1 MIPKIIQ
8 NSMRHFTATAAV
20 ILSLAC
26 MFSCKKEKGGGDT
39 LEKIYFVDPASASMV
54 LTQGQTGYI
63 MYATV
68 PESAAAT
75 AVMEWSSS
83 DTNIA
88 EVFNGQVTAIA
99 PGNTVITVKCGNV
112 SATLDVQVVPI
123 PVTSFNVPKSM
134 NAYMDMPT
142 PIKLTVEPAEANAA
156 SLEWK
161 SDNPEIAEVV
171 IESGKAFVNA
181 KKEGGCKI
189 TVTPYN
195 NSEASQ
201 QIAVTVYPA
210 IFKLMRRSIS
220 GESGYVEIL
229 NDDSFDITDIGMPT
243 YEGMRY
249 IEMIRLDGGELLD
262 SSVEVN
268 NENSGIVSITKHK
281 RSESKIILNAEEKS
295 EVGATK
301 ISVSLKDDDNVYTKT
316 FTITRQKHDFTSDT
330 KICRIYTETPVND
343 VEEMAREAILAVQM
357 FPAVNAVWTSSN
369 ESVAKVAPLTVDG
382 TGFSPMAEIRT
393 FGEYGSAEI
402 TATDESGEHTRKFT
416 VRVSKAS
423 FPAGTKIC
431 IRVDGHIEPVGES
444 TTIRASYDGRNDE
457 AFGLMDASGNYLS
470 TFTNFKWTIE
480 SPSCECS
487 LTPVGASGVVI
498 APISTT
504 TFSGSK
510 TATLVCT
517 DDAGNRL
524 THKIFIDSP
533 NAFRGVENL
542 RVTVDGKS
550 YTGNA
555 KVDIGKTA
563 TIDIA
568 KLTYGSS
575 YDGLKW
581 ENVGVLGSVYGRT
594 KLNNN
599 SSGSLMSIE
608 FTPNRKME
616 AMPISVEDEI
626 GQVRKIY
633 ISSAKFHFP
642 DGAKLYYSYTAVNP
656 TNSGWK
662 EATSGVLLRPN
673 ISTNIKIATSETG
686 APVVDKAYY
695 YQVWASAI
703 EKSKKNQYVNEFSPL
718 YNEDYNVFS
727 VFVNGY
733 PPRDDAPE
741 PYGITVKDDYG
752 TSLYNQFYIHEL
764 VKFDSS
770 TEFFVWASLGGAGR
784 GYSVKYDKGKDKRL
798 YVDVDPPS
806 SGKIPE
812 VRITWTLS
820 YNAGYYI
827 FPEARITNSVGEQSE
842 YSMYHV
848 RQVKFNPVSSTASS
862 PTKVVLFDD
871 YGNTKTIYISYNI
884 KN

>member
-8 NSMRHFTATAAV
+8 NPMRRFTAAV
-20 ILSLAC
+20 AVLLSLAC
-26 MFSCKKEKGGGDT
+26 AFSCKKEKGGGDT

-54 LTQGQTGYI
+54 LSQGQTGYI

-123 PVTSFNVPKSM
+123 PVTSFSVPKSM

-142 PIKLTVEPAEANAA
+142 PIKLTVQPAEANAA

-201 QIAVTVYPA
+201 QISVTVYPA
-210 IFKLMRRSIS
+210 IFKLMRQSIS

-268 NENSGIVSITKHK
+268 NENSGIVSITKSK
-281 RSESKIILNAEEKS
+281 RSESKILLNAEEKS

-301 ISVSLKDDDNVYTKT
+301 VSVSLKEDDNVYTKT

-369 ESVAKVAPLTVDG
+369 ESVAKVAPLTSDG

-416 VRVSKAS
+416 VKVSKAS

-431 IRVDGHIEPVGES
+431 IRVNGKLEPVGES
-444 TTIRASYDGRNDE
+444 TTIRASYDGRND
-457 AFGLMDASGNYLS
+457 AGFGLMDASGNYLS

-487 LTPVGASGVVI
+487 LSPVGASGGVVV

-517 DDAGNRL
+517 DDAGNQL
-524 THKIFIDSP
+524 KHKIIIYSP
-533 NAFRGVENL
+533 IAFGRNALGAKVNSEMFYE
-542 RVTVDGKS
+542 D
-550 YTGNA
+550 A
-555 KVDIGKTA
+555 KVDIGNKAVVALYGNKKVPVTLA
-563 TIDIA
+563 GVKWSGLE
-568 KLTYGSS
+568 KLNSYGSVNISTNSTNTIS
-575 YDGLKW
+575 YF
-581 ENVGVLGSVYGRT
+581 
-594 KLNNN
+594 
-599 SSGSLMSIE
+599 E
-608 FTPNRKME
+608 FTPNQKME
-616 AMPISVEDEI
+616 SVTITVEDEI
-626 GQVRKIY
+626 GQEQTLRIQ
-633 ISSAKFHFP
+633 SAAFHFP
-642 DGAKLYYSYTAVNP
+642 KGAKLYYSYGNVDP
-656 TNSGWK
+656 TGGYWA
-662 EATSGVLLRPN
+662 EVLDGMPLKN
-673 ISTNIKIATSETG
+673 DQGTYLKIATSAAG
-686 APVVDKAYY
+686 KPIVDKAYWD
-695 YQVWASAI
+695 QIWASAI
-703 EKSKKNQYVNEFSPL
+703 EKSKNHSYIGEF
-718 YNEDYNVFS
+718 DDIRINVLRPWNIFG
-727 VFVNGY
+727 VFTKTY
-733 PPRDDAPE
+733 PPKYQAHV
-741 PYGITVKDDYG
+741 PYSIEVKDDYG
-752 TSLYNQFYIHEL
+752 MALSARFYIREW
-764 VKFDSS
+764 VKFDSD
-770 TEFFVWASLGGAGR
+770 TRFEIGKNKGNLFVDYNNGSSESIKIPKSELFSDGSIFVRVKFYNVEYRFPRIIVTNSAKPDNPYEYYLYHEKFIREYPTSSSLGT
-784 GYSVKYDKGKDKRL
+784 RL
-798 YVDVDPPS
+798 
-806 SGKIPE
+806 
-812 VRITWTLS
+812 
-820 YNAGYYI
+820 I
-827 FPEARITNSVGEQSE
+827 FS
-842 YSMYHV
+842 
-848 RQVKFNPVSSTASS
+848 
-862 PTKVVLFDD
+862 DD
-871 YGNTKTIYISYNI
+871 FGNMKTITFTTY
-884 KN
+884 

>member
-8 NSMRHFTATAAV
+8 NPMRYFTSAV
-20 ILSLAC
+20 AVLLSLAC
-26 MFSCKKEKGGGDT
+26 AFSCKKEKGGGDA

-54 LTQGQTGYI
+54 LSQGQTGYI

-123 PVTSFNVPKSM
+123 PVTSFSVPKTKS
-134 NAYMDMPT
+134 AYMDMPT
-142 PIKLTVEPAEANAA
+142 PIKLTVEPAKANAA

-195 NSEASQ
+195 NSDASQ
-201 QIAVTVYPA
+201 QISVTVYPA

-243 YEGMRY
+243 YEGIRC
-249 IEMIRLDGGELLD
+249 IEMIRLDGSSLLE

-268 NENSGIVSITKHK
+268 NENSGIVSITKRQ
-281 RSESKIILNAEEKS
+281 RSESKVLLNVEEKS
-295 EVGATK
+295 DVGATK
-301 ISVSLKDDDNVYTKT
+301 VSVSLKEDDNVYTKT

-343 VEEMAREAILAVQM
+343 VEEMARNATMEVQM

-369 ESVAKVAPLTVDG
+369 ESVAKVVPATSDG

-416 VRVSKAS
+416 VKVSKAS
-423 FPAGTKIC
+423 FPAGTKIG
-431 IRVDGHIEPVGES
+431 IRVGGKIEPVGES

-457 AFGLMDASGNYLS
+457 AFGLMDASGNYLT

-487 LTPVGASGVVI
+487 LSTVGASGVVV

-524 THKIFIDSP
+524 THKIIIASP
-533 NAFRGVENL
+533 NAFSGVHNL

-550 YTGNA
+550 YTNDA

-568 KLTYGSS
+568 KLTFDSS

-581 ENVGVLGSVYGRT
+581 ENVGVLGSVYGTT

-599 SSGSLMSIE
+599 SSGSLKSIE

-626 GQVRKIY
+626 GQVKKIY
-633 ISSAKFHFP
+633 ISSAEFQFP
-642 DGAKLYYSYTAVNP
+642 EGAKIYISYYKSTWSTSDDCLFFNNGNTYFRVGTSATDFVKSGSPVKWSCVKTYPKLNYSSTLRALPGGDASIYALSPTSYP
-656 TNSGWK
+656 K
-662 EATSGVLLRPN
+662 
-673 ISTNIKIATSETG
+673 
-686 APVVDKAYY
+686 
-695 YQVWASAI
+695 
-703 EKSKKNQYVNEFSPL
+703 
-718 YNEDYNVFS
+718 DYSN
-727 VFVNGY
+727 
-733 PPRDDAPE
+733 
-741 PYGITVKDDYG
+741 DDYTLVAKDAYG
-752 TSLYNQFYIHEL
+752 TEIESRFK
-764 VKFDSS
+764 VKKFMDFNDGIWFRLSYYVPGS
-770 TEFFVWASLGGAGR
+770 QGAVAKGWN
-784 GYSVKYDKGKDKRL
+784 YKFESGKDT
-798 YVDVDPPS
+798 YV
-806 SGKIPE
+806 
-812 VRITWTLS
+812 TLPKGA
-820 YNAGYYI
+820 YNYVAMDCCPYEYGNCVYVSRAEIIDFENGSVGTRTKKPALGAKATTISEQY
-827 FPEARITNSVGEQSE
+827 ARITL
-842 YSMYHV
+842 Y
-848 RQVKFNPVSSTASS
+848 
-862 PTKVVLFDD
+862 DD
-871 YGNTKTIYISYNI
+871 YGNKKAFYI
-884 KN
+884 KNK

>member
-8 NSMRHFTATAAV
+8 NPMRRFTAAV
-20 ILSLAC
+20 AVLLSLAC
-26 MFSCKKEKGGGDT
+26 AFSCKKEKGGGDT

-54 LTQGQTGYI
+54 LSQGQTGYI

-123 PVTSFNVPKSM
+123 PVTSFSVPKSM

-142 PIKLTVEPAEANAA
+142 PVKLTLEPAEANAA

-201 QIAVTVYPA
+201 KIEVTVYPA
-210 IFKLMRRSIS
+210 IFKLMRKSIS
-220 GESGYVEIL
+220 DESHYVEIL
-229 NDDSFDITDIGMPT
+229 NDDSFDITDIGMPS
-243 YEGMRY
+243 YEGIRC
-249 IEMIRLDGGELLD
+249 IEMIRLDGSELLD

-268 NENSGIVSITKHK
+268 NENSGIVSITKRQ
-281 RSESKIILNAEEKS
+281 RSESKVLLNVEEKS

-301 ISVSLKDDDNVYTKT
+301 VSVSLKEDDNVYTKT

-330 KICRIYTETPVND
+330 KICRINTETPVND
-343 VEEMAREAILAVQM
+343 VEEMARNATMEVQM

-369 ESVAKVAPLTVDG
+369 ESVAKVVPATSDG

-416 VRVSKAS
+416 VKVSKAS
-423 FPAGTKIC
+423 FPAGTKIST
-431 IRVDGHIEPVGES
+431 RVNNNYVPVGES
-444 TTIRASYDGRNDE
+444 TTIRASYDGRN
-457 AFGLMDASGNYLS
+457 AGGFGLLEASGNPS
-470 TFTNFKWTIE
+470 TFSNIKWTIE
-480 SPSCECS
+480 SPSCECR
-487 LTPVGASGVVI
+487 LTQVGANGVI
-498 APISTT
+498 IRPISTT

-517 DDAGNRL
+517 DDAGNRI

-533 NAFRGVENL
+533 NAFSGVHNL

-550 YTGNA
+550 YTSNA

-568 KLTYGSS
+568 KLTFDSS

-581 ENVGVLGSVYGRT
+581 ENVGVLGSVYGTT

-626 GQVRKIY
+626 GQVKKIY

-642 DGAKLYYSYTAVNP
+642 DGAKIYISYNKSTWNTSDDCPFLNNGNNYFRIGTSATDLTAFDPGNASVWSSTIRKPSYVTYTGNIRVLPSGNSYTHAM
-656 TNSGWK
+656 
-662 EATSGVLLRPN
+662 
-673 ISTNIKIATSETG
+673 STM
-686 APVVDKAYY
+686 
-695 YQVWASAI
+695 
-703 EKSKKNQYVNEFSPL
+703 
-718 YNEDYNVFS
+718 
-727 VFVNGY
+727 GY
-733 PPRDDAPE
+733 PNDYECVFYTLTA
-741 PYGITVKDDYG
+741 KDDYG
-752 TSLYNQFYIHEL
+752 KLIESEFRLK
-764 VKFDSS
+764 KFMNFNDGIWFRFLENKKYS
-770 TEFFVWASLGGAGR
+770 TYTYKFES
-784 GYSVKYDKGKDKRL
+784 GKDV
-798 YVDVDPPS
+798 YVTVPLHEYTGVTFSCSPSKSGSRVYFRRADIIDFSNTGYTLRNRTEIPALDPVVIM
-806 SGKIPE
+806 KKE
-812 VRITWTLS
+812 
-820 YNAGYYI
+820 
-827 FPEARITNSVGEQSE
+827 E
-842 YSMYHV
+842 YSRIIFY
-848 RQVKFNPVSSTASS
+848 
-862 PTKVVLFDD
+862 DD
-871 YGNTKTIYISYNI
+871 YGNTKTFYV
-884 KN
+884 KKK

>member
-1 MIPKIIQ
+1 
-8 NSMRHFTATAAV
+8 MRRFTAAV
-20 ILSLAC
+20 AVLLSLAC
-26 MFSCKKEKGGGDT
+26 AFSCKKEKGGGDT
-39 LEKIYFVDPASASMV
+39 LEKIYFVDPESASMV
-54 LTQGQTGYI
+54 LSQGQTGYI

-88 EVFNGQVTAIA
+88 EVFNGQVTAVA
-99 PGNTVITVKCGNV
+99 PGNTVITAKCGNV
-112 SATLDVQVVPI
+112 TASVDVQVVPI
-123 PVTSFNVPKSM
+123 PVTSFSVPKSM

-142 PIKLTVEPAEANAA
+142 PIKLTLEPAEANAA

-201 QIAVTVYPA
+201 QISVTVYPA
-210 IFKLMRRSIS
+210 IFKLMRSSIS

-262 SSVEVN
+262 SSVDVY
-268 NENSGIVSITKHK
+268 NENPGIVSITKSK
-281 RSESKIILNAEEKS
+281 RSESKILLNAEEKS

-301 ISVSLKDDDNVYTKT
+301 VSVSLKEDDNVYTKT

-369 ESVAKVAPLTVDG
+369 ESVAKVAPLTSDG

-431 IRVDGHIEPVGES
+431 IRVNGKLEPVGES
-444 TTIRASYDGRNDE
+444 TTIRASYDGRND
-457 AFGLMDASGNYLS
+457 AGFCLMDASGNYLS

-487 LTPVGASGVVI
+487 LSPVGVSGVIV

-504 TFSGSK
+504 AFSGSK

-524 THKIFIDSP
+524 THKIFIASP
-533 NAFRGVENL
+533 NAFSGVHNL

-568 KLTYGSS
+568 KMKYTSD

-581 ENVGVLGSVYGRT
+581 QNVGVLGGVYGTT

-616 AMPISVEDEI
+616 PMPVTVEDEI

-642 DGAKLYYSYTAVNP
+642 EGAKLYYGYNNVN
-656 TNSGWK
+656 
-662 EATSGVLLRPN
+662 ATGGSWSEVKSNMPLINTGG
-673 ISTNIKIATSETG
+673 TYFKIATSAEG
-686 APVVDKAYY
+686 EPVVDKANWN
-695 YQVWASAI
+695 QIWASAI
-703 EKSKKNQYVNEFSPL
+703 DGSSNSSY
-718 YNEDYNVFS
+718 
-727 VFVNGY
+727 VNGY
-733 PPRDDAPE
+733 VKGYSDLVNNVLKSNNIFGVFVRGYPDKYHNQVSYKLEA
-741 PYGITVKDDYG
+741 KDDYG
-752 TSLYNQFYIHEL
+752 TVLSNWFYIREW
-764 VKFDSS
+764 VKFDSD
-770 TEFFVWASLGGAGR
+770 TRFEIGKKNGNLFVEYNGG
-784 GYSVKYDKGKDKRL
+784 SQE
-798 YVDVDPPS
+798 S
-806 SGKIPE
+806 ITIPKSDLFSDGSIFVTLTFYN
-812 VRITWTLS
+812 VR
-820 YNAGYYI
+820 YP
-827 FPEARITNSVGEQSE
+827 FPRIIITNSEGKPYE
-842 YSMYHV
+842 YYVYHEKLE
-848 RQVKFNPVSSTASS
+848 RIYPVSGSGGMGTRIILS
-862 PTKVVLFDD
+862 DD
-871 YGNTKTIYISYNI
+871 YGNQKTFYFRTQ
-884 KN
+884 

>member
-8 NSMRHFTATAAV
+8 NPMRHFTAVVAV
-20 ILSLAC
+20 LLSLAC
-26 MFSCKKEKGGGDT
+26 AFSCKKEKGGGDT

-54 LTQGQTGYI
+54 LSQGQTGYI

-123 PVTSFNVPKSM
+123 PVTSFSVPKSM
-134 NAYMDMPT
+134 SAYMDMPT
-142 PIKLTVEPAEANAA
+142 PVKLTVEPAKANAA

-195 NSEASQ
+195 SSDASQ
-201 QIAVTVYPA
+201 KIEVTVYPA
-210 IFKLMRRSIS
+210 IFKLMRKSIS
-220 GESGYVEIL
+220 DESHYVEIL

-243 YEGMRY
+243 YEGIRC
-249 IEMIRLDGGELLD
+249 IEMIRLDGSELLD

-268 NENSGIVSITKHK
+268 NENSGIVSITKYK
-281 RSESKIILNAEEKS
+281 RSESKILLNAEEKS

-301 ISVSLKDDDNVYTKT
+301 VSVSLKEDDNVYTKT

-369 ESVAKVAPLTVDG
+369 ESVAKVAPLTSDG

-416 VRVSKAS
+416 VKVSKAS
-423 FPAGTKIC
+423 FPAGTKIGT
-431 IRVDGHIEPVGES
+431 RVGGKLVPVGES
-444 TTIRASYDGRNDE
+444 TTLRASYDGRND
-457 AFGLMDASGNYLS
+457 AGFGLMDASGNYLS

-487 LTPVGASGVVI
+487 LTPVGASGVVV

-533 NAFRGVENL
+533 NAFSGVHNL

-550 YTGNA
+550 YTSNA

-568 KLTYGSS
+568 KFTFDSS

-581 ENVGVLGSVYGRT
+581 QNVGVLGSVYGTT

-633 ISSAKFHFP
+633 ISSAKFQFP
-642 DGAKLYYSYTAVNP
+642 EGAKLYYSYGNVDP
-656 TNSGWK
+656 TGGYWA
-662 EATSGVLLRPN
+662 EVLDGMPLKN
-673 ISTNIKIATSETG
+673 DQGTYLKIATSAEG
-686 APVVDKAYY
+686 KPIVDKAYWD
-695 YQVWASAI
+695 QIWASAI
-703 EKSKKNQYVNEFSPL
+703 EKSKNHSYIGEFDDIRINVLRPWNIFGVFTKKYPAKNQ
-718 YNEDYNVFS
+718 D
-727 VFVNGY
+727 
-733 PPRDDAPE
+733 PE
-741 PYGITVKDDYG
+741 PYSIEVKDDYG
-752 TSLYNQFYIHEL
+752 SAISARFYIREW
-764 VKFDSS
+764 VKFDSDTRFEIGKKNGNLFIDYNNGS
-770 TEFFVWASLGGAGR
+770 SESIRIPKSDLFSDGSIFVRMKFGN
-784 GYSVKYDKGKDKRL
+784 VL
-798 YVDVDPPS
+798 YRFSRIIVTNSAKPDNPHEYYLYHENFIREYPTSS
-806 SGKIPE
+806 SGSGT
-812 VRITWTLS
+812 RL
-820 YNAGYYI
+820 I
-827 FPEARITNSVGEQSE
+827 FSDDFGNMKTFTFTTN
-842 YSMYHV
+842 
-848 RQVKFNPVSSTASS
+848 
-862 PTKVVLFDD
+862 
-871 YGNTKTIYISYNI
+871 
-884 KN
+884 

>member
-8 NSMRHFTATAAV
+8 NPMRRFTAAV
-20 ILSLAC
+20 AVLLSLAC
-26 MFSCKKEKGGGDT
+26 AFSCKKEKWGGDT

-54 LTQGQTGYI
+54 LSQGQTGYI

-123 PVTSFNVPKSM
+123 PVTNFSVPKSM

-156 SLEWK
+156 SLDWK

-195 NSEASQ
+195 NSDASQ
-201 QIAVTVYPA
+201 QISVTVYPA
-210 IFKLMRRSIS
+210 IFKLMRKSIS
-220 GESGYVEIL
+220 GESSYVEIL
-229 NDDSFDITDIGMPT
+229 NEDSFDITDIGMP
-243 YEGMRY
+243 YEGIRC
-249 IEMIRLDGGELLD
+249 IEMIRLDGDKLLE

-268 NENSGIVSITKHK
+268 NENSGIVSITKRQ
-281 RSESKIILNAEEKS
+281 RSESKVLLNVEEKS

-301 ISVSLKDDDNVYTKT
+301 VSVSLKEDDNVYTKT

-343 VEEMAREAILAVQM
+343 VEEMARNATMEVQM

-369 ESVAKVAPLTVDG
+369 ESVAKVVPATSDG

-423 FPAGTKIC
+423 FPAGTKIG
-431 IRVDGHIEPVGES
+431 IRVNGKIEPVGES

-487 LTPVGASGVVI
+487 LTPVGASDVVV

-533 NAFRGVENL
+533 NAFSGVHNL

-550 YTGNA
+550 YTSNV

-568 KLTYGSS
+568 KFTFDSS

-581 ENVGVLGSVYGRT
+581 ENVGVLGSVYGTT

-626 GQVRKIY
+626 GQVKKIY

-642 DGAKLYYSYTAVNP
+642 EGAKIYISYYKSTWSTSDDCVFFNNGSTYFRVGTSATDFVKSGSPVKWSYVKTYPKLNYNSTFRALPEGDASIYALSPTSYPKDYDDDDYTLVAKDAYGTEIESRFKVKKFMNFNDGIWFRLSYHVSGSQEGKKYKFESGKDIYLTLPKGAYADVKMDCCPYENGYGNAVYINRAEISDFK
-656 TNSGWK
+656 NGS
-662 EATSGVLLRPN
+662 
-673 ISTNIKIATSETG
+673 ISTRTEKPAFRPTVTTISE
-686 APVVDKAYY
+686 
-695 YQVWASAI
+695 
-703 EKSKKNQYVNEFSPL
+703 QY
-718 YNEDYNVFS
+718 
-727 VFVNGY
+727 
-733 PPRDDAPE
+733 
-741 PYGITVKDDYG
+741 
-752 TSLYNQFYIHEL
+752 
-764 VKFDSS
+764 
-770 TEFFVWASLGGAGR
+770 
-784 GYSVKYDKGKDKRL
+784 
-798 YVDVDPPS
+798 
-806 SGKIPE
+806 
-812 VRITWTLS
+812 
-820 YNAGYYI
+820 
-827 FPEARITNSVGEQSE
+827 ARITL
-842 YSMYHV
+842 Y
-848 RQVKFNPVSSTASS
+848 
-862 PTKVVLFDD
+862 DD
-871 YGNTKTIYISYNI
+871 YGNKKAFYI
-884 KN
+884 KQK

>member
-8 NSMRHFTATAAV
+8 NPMRRFTAAV
-20 ILSLAC
+20 AVLLSLAC
-26 MFSCKKEKGGGDT
+26 AFSCKKEKGGGDA

-54 LTQGQTGYI
+54 LSQGQTGYI

-123 PVTSFNVPKSM
+123 PVTNFSVPKSM

-201 QIAVTVYPA
+201 QISVTVYPA

-220 GESGYVEIL
+220 GESSYVEIL
-229 NDDSFDITDIGMPT
+229 NDDSFDITDIGMP
-243 YEGMRY
+243 YEGIRC
-249 IEMIRLDGGELLD
+249 IEMIRLDGDKLLE

-268 NENSGIVSITKHK
+268 NENSGIVSITKRQ
-281 RSESKIILNAEEKS
+281 RSESKVLLNVEEQS

-301 ISVSLKDDDNVYTKT
+301 VSVSLKEDDNVYTKT

-343 VEEMAREAILAVQM
+343 VEEMARNATMEVQM

-369 ESVAKVAPLTVDG
+369 ESVAKVVPATSDG

-416 VRVSKAS
+416 VKVSKAS
-423 FPAGTKIC
+423 FPAGTKIST
-431 IRVDGHIEPVGES
+431 RVNNNYVPVGES
-444 TTIRASYDGRNDE
+444 TTIRASYDGRN
-457 AFGLMDASGNYLS
+457 AGGFGLLEASGNPS
-470 TFTNFKWTIE
+470 TFSNIKWTIE
-480 SPSCECS
+480 SPSCECR
-487 LTPVGASGVVI
+487 LTQVGANGVI
-498 APISTT
+498 IRPISKT

-533 NAFRGVENL
+533 NAFSGVHNL

-555 KVDIGKTA
+555 KVDFGKTA

-568 KLTYGSS
+568 KLTFDSS

-581 ENVGVLGSVYGRT
+581 ENVGVLGSVYGTT

-599 SSGSLMSIE
+599 SSGSLKSIE

-633 ISSAKFHFP
+633 ITSAEFQFP
-642 DGAKLYYSYTAVNP
+642 EGAKIYISYYKSTWSTSDDKPFFNNGSTYFRVGTSATDFVKSGSPVKWSYAKTYPKSNYNSTFRALPEGDASIYALSP
-656 TNSGWK
+656 TSYSNDYKADDYTLVAKDAYGTEIESRFIVKKFMNFNDGIWFRLGYYVRGSNGERVWKGKNYKFESGKDIYLTLPKDAYNYVDIDCCPYEYGNSVYVSRAEIVDFENGSVGTRTK
-662 EATSGVLLRPN
+662 KPAFGA
-673 ISTNIKIATSETG
+673 IATTISE
-686 APVVDKAYY
+686 
-695 YQVWASAI
+695 
-703 EKSKKNQYVNEFSPL
+703 QY
-718 YNEDYNVFS
+718 
-727 VFVNGY
+727 
-733 PPRDDAPE
+733 
-741 PYGITVKDDYG
+741 
-752 TSLYNQFYIHEL
+752 
-764 VKFDSS
+764 
-770 TEFFVWASLGGAGR
+770 
-784 GYSVKYDKGKDKRL
+784 
-798 YVDVDPPS
+798 
-806 SGKIPE
+806 
-812 VRITWTLS
+812 
-820 YNAGYYI
+820 
-827 FPEARITNSVGEQSE
+827 ARITL
-842 YSMYHV
+842 Y
-848 RQVKFNPVSSTASS
+848 
-862 PTKVVLFDD
+862 DD
-871 YGNTKTIYISYNI
+871 YGNKKAFYI
-884 KN
+884 KNK

>member
-8 NSMRHFTATAAV
+8 NPMRHFTAAV
-20 ILSLAC
+20 AVLLSLAC
-26 MFSCKKEKGGGDT
+26 AFSCKKEKGGGDT

-54 LTQGQTGYI
+54 LSQGQTGYI

-123 PVTSFNVPKSM
+123 PVTSFSVPKSM

-142 PIKLTVEPAEANAA
+142 PIKLTVEPAKANAA

-195 NSEASQ
+195 NSDASQ
-201 QIAVTVYPA
+201 KIEVTVYPA

-220 GESGYVEIL
+220 GESSYVEIL
-229 NDDSFDITDIGMPT
+229 NDDSFDITDIGMP
-243 YEGMRY
+243 YEGIRC
-249 IEMIRLDGGELLD
+249 IEMIRLDGDKLLE

-268 NENSGIVSITKHK
+268 NENSGIVSITKRQ
-281 RSESKIILNAEEKS
+281 RSESKVLLNVEEKS

-301 ISVSLKDDDNVYTKT
+301 VSVSLKEDDNVYTKT

-343 VEEMAREAILAVQM
+343 VEEMARNATMEVQM

-369 ESVAKVAPLTVDG
+369 ESVAKVVPATSDG

-431 IRVDGHIEPVGES
+431 IRVNGKIEPVGES
-444 TTIRASYDGRNDE
+444 TTIRASYDGRNDA

-487 LTPVGASGVVI
+487 LTPVGASGVVV

-533 NAFRGVENL
+533 NAFSGVHNL

-550 YTGNA
+550 YTSNA

-568 KLTYGSS
+568 KLTFDSS

-581 ENVGVLGSVYGRT
+581 QNVGVLGSVYGTT

-633 ISSAKFHFP
+633 ITSAEFQFP
-642 DGAKLYYSYTAVNP
+642 EGAKIYISYYKSTWSTSDDKPFFNNGSTYFRVGTSATDFVKSGSPVKWSYVKTYPKLNYNSTFRALPEGDASIYALSP
-656 TNSGWK
+656 TSYPK
-662 EATSGVLLRPN
+662 
-673 ISTNIKIATSETG
+673 
-686 APVVDKAYY
+686 
-695 YQVWASAI
+695 
-703 EKSKKNQYVNEFSPL
+703 
-718 YNEDYNVFS
+718 DYDN
-727 VFVNGY
+727 
-733 PPRDDAPE
+733 
-741 PYGITVKDDYG
+741 DDYTLVAKDAYG
-752 TSLYNQFYIHEL
+752 TEISARFK
-764 VKFDSS
+764 VKKFMNFNDGIWFRLSYHVS
-770 TEFFVWASLGGAGR
+770 GSQEGK
-784 GYSVKYDKGKDKRL
+784 KYKFESGKDVYLTLPKGA
-798 YVDVDPPS
+798 YADVKMNCCPYEYGNSVYINRAEIIDFKNGSAGTRTEKPA
-806 SGKIPE
+806 
-812 VRITWTLS
+812 LS
-820 YNAGYYI
+820 VTVTTISEQY
-827 FPEARITNSVGEQSE
+827 ARITL
-842 YSMYHV
+842 Y
-848 RQVKFNPVSSTASS
+848 
-862 PTKVVLFDD
+862 DD
-871 YGNTKTIYISYNI
+871 YGNKKAFYI
-884 KN
+884 KQK

>member
-1 MIPKIIQ
+1 M
-8 NSMRHFTATAAV
+8 V
-20 ILSLAC
+20 I
-26 MFSCKKEKGGGDT
+26 
-39 LEKIYFVDPASASMV
+39 
-54 LTQGQTGYI
+54 TQGRSEQI
-63 MYATV
+63 IYATV
-68 PESAAAT
+68 PEKAADT
-75 AVMEWSSS
+75 AIMEWSSDDPS
-83 DTNIA
+83 IA
-88 EVFNGQVTAIA
+88 DVINGLVTAVA
-99 PGNTVITVKCGNV
+99 PGNTVITAKCGNV
-112 SATLDVQVVPI
+112 TATVDVHVVPI
-123 PVTSFNVPKSM
+123 PVTSFSVPKTMS
-134 NAYMDMPT
+134 AYMDMPVQ
-142 PIKLTVEPAEANAA
+142 IKLTLEPAEANAA

-171 IESGKAFVNA
+171 IEDGKAFVNA

-189 TVTPYN
+189 SVYPYGR
-195 NSEASQ
+195 SDESKE
-201 QIAVTVYPA
+201 IAVTVYPA
-210 IFKLMRRSIS
+210 AFKLMRKSIS
-220 GESGYVEIL
+220 GESGYVEIP
-229 NDDSFDITDIGMPT
+229 NEDTFDITDIGMPT

-249 IEMIRLDGGELLD
+249 IEMIRVDGGELLD
-262 SSVEVN
+262 SSVEVY
-268 NENSGIVSITKHK
+268 NENPGIVSITKHK

-301 ISVSLKDDDNVYTKT
+301 VSVSLKEDDNVYTKT

-343 VEEMAREAILAVQM
+343 VEEMAREAMLTVQM

-369 ESVAKVAPLTVDG
+369 ESVAKVAPLTIDG

-416 VRVSKAS
+416 VKVSKAS

-431 IRVDGHIEPVGES
+431 ILVNGKIEPVGES

-480 SPSCECS
+480 SPSCECR
-487 LTPVGASGVVI
+487 LTTVGASGVVI

-533 NAFRGVENL
+533 NAFSGVQNL

-550 YTGNA
+550 YTSNA

-568 KLTYGSS
+568 KLTLDSS

-581 ENVGVLGSVYGRT
+581 ENVGVLGSVYGTT

-626 GQVRKIY
+626 GQVKKIY

-642 DGAKLYYSYTAVNP
+642 DGAKIYISYDKSKWNTLDERVFLNNGQNYFRVGTSATDFVKSDTPVEWSRTKLSSP
-656 TNSGWK
+656 TNYEGRFRALSSGDVSTY
-662 EATSGVLLRPN
+662 A
-673 ISTNIKIATSETG
+673 IS
-686 APVVDKAYY
+686 PM
-695 YQVWASAI
+695 
-703 EKSKKNQYVNEFSPL
+703 
-718 YNEDYNVFS
+718 
-727 VFVNGY
+727 GY
-733 PPRDDAPE
+733 PDD
-741 PYGITVKDDYG
+741 YGVVYYFLSAKDDYG
-752 TSLYNQFYIHEL
+752 TVVRS
-764 VKFDSS
+764 KFVLKKFMNFNDGIW
-770 TEFFVWASLGGAGR
+770 FRLQYAYR
-784 GYSVKYDKGKDKRL
+784 DKYTIKYKTLTYKFESGKDKYVTLPYNDYHTVGCSCSPSESGSSAYYNHAEIFDFDESPYRL
-798 YVDVDPPS
+798 YTEKPACDSRV
-806 SGKIPE
+806 
-812 VRITWTLS
+812 WTIKEQ
-820 YNAGYYI
+820 Y
-827 FPEARITNSVGEQSE
+827 ARITF
-842 YSMYHV
+842 Y
-848 RQVKFNPVSSTASS
+848 
-862 PTKVVLFDD
+862 DD
-871 YGNTKTIYISYNI
+871 YGNKKAFYII
-884 KN
+884 RK

>member
-1 MIPKIIQ
+1 MIPAIIHK
-8 NSMRHFTATAAV
+8 SMRQLTASVAV
-20 ILSLAC
+20 LLSLAC
-26 MFSCKKEKGGGDT
+26 VFSCKKEKGGGDA
-39 LEKIYFVDPASASMV
+39 LEKIYFVDPASATMV
-54 LTQGQTGYI
+54 ITQGRSEQI
-63 MYATV
+63 LYATV
-68 PESAAAT
+68 PEKAADT
-75 AVMEWSSS
+75 AILEWFS
-83 DTNIA
+83 DDPSIA
-88 EVFNGQVTAIA
+88 DVINGLVTAIA
-99 PGNTVITVKCGNV
+99 PGNTVITAKCGNV
-112 SATLDVQVVPI
+112 TASVDVQVVPI
-123 PVTSFNVPKSM
+123 PVTSFSVPKTMS
-134 NAYMDMPT
+134 AYMDMPVQ
-142 PIKLTVEPAEANAA
+142 IKLTLQPEEANAA
-156 SLEWK
+156 SLEWI

-171 IESGKAFVNA
+171 IEDGKAFVNA

-201 QIAVTVYPA
+201 QISVTVYPA
-210 IFKLMRRSIS
+210 IFKLMRSSIS

-262 SSVEVN
+262 SSVDVY
-268 NENSGIVSITKHK
+268 NENPGIVSITKSK
-281 RSESKIILNAEEKS
+281 RSESKILLNAEEKS

-301 ISVSLKDDDNVYTKT
+301 VSVSLKEDDNVYTKS

-369 ESVAKVAPLTVDG
+369 ESVAKVAPLTSDG

-423 FPAGTKIC
+423 FPAGTKIST
-431 IRVDGHIEPVGES
+431 RVNNNYVPVGES
-444 TTIRASYDGRNDE
+444 TTIRASYDGRN
-457 AFGLMDASGNYLS
+457 AGGFGLLEASGNIS
-470 TFTNFKWTIE
+470 TFSNIKWTIE
-480 SPSCECS
+480 SPSCECR
-487 LTPVGASGVVI
+487 LTQVGANGVI
-498 APISTT
+498 IRPISTT

-517 DDAGNRL
+517 DDAGNTL
-524 THKIFIDSP
+524 KHKIIIASP
-533 NAFRGVENL
+533 NAFSGVHNL

-568 KLTYGSS
+568 KFTFASS

-581 ENVGVLGSVYGRT
+581 ENVGVLGSVYGTT

-633 ISSAKFHFP
+633 ISSAEFQFP
-642 DGAKLYYSYTAVNP
+642 EGAKIYISYYKSTWSTSDDCLFFNNGSTYFRVGTSATDFVKSGSPVKWSYAKTYPKLNYSSTFRALPSGDASIYALSPTSYPNDYANDDYTLVAKDAYGTEIESRFKVKKFMNFNDGCWFRLDHTYDEPSSIYKFGDGNDVYVTLPAKASYKVGMTCCPKEKGNTVYVNRAEISDFK
-656 TNSGWK
+656 NGS
-662 EATSGVLLRPN
+662 
-673 ISTNIKIATSETG
+673 ISTRTEK
-686 APVVDKAYY
+686 PVFRA
-695 YQVWASAI
+695 
-703 EKSKKNQYVNEFSPL
+703 E
-718 YNEDYNVFS
+718 
-727 VFVNGY
+727 
-733 PPRDDAPE
+733 
-741 PYGITVKDDYG
+741 ITVKREEY
-752 TSLYNQFYIHEL
+752 
-764 VKFDSS
+764 
-770 TEFFVWASLGGAGR
+770 
-784 GYSVKYDKGKDKRL
+784 
-798 YVDVDPPS
+798 
-806 SGKIPE
+806 
-812 VRITWTLS
+812 
-820 YNAGYYI
+820 
-827 FPEARITNSVGEQSE
+827 ARITF
-842 YSMYHV
+842 Y
-848 RQVKFNPVSSTASS
+848 
-862 PTKVVLFDD
+862 DD
-871 YGNTKTIYISYNI
+871 YGNKKAFYI
-884 KN
+884 KHK

>member
-1 MIPKIIQ
+1 
-8 NSMRHFTATAAV
+8 MRRFTAAV
-20 ILSLAC
+20 AVLLSLAC
-26 MFSCKKEKGGGDT
+26 AFSCKKEKGGGDT

-54 LTQGQTGYI
+54 LSQGQTGYI

-123 PVTSFNVPKSM
+123 PVTNFSVPKSM

-142 PIKLTVEPAEANAA
+142 PVKLTVEPAEANAA

-201 QIAVTVYPA
+201 QISVTVYPA
-210 IFKLMRRSIS
+210 IFKLMRQSIS

-281 RSESKIILNAEEKS
+281 RSESKILLNAEEKS

-301 ISVSLKDDDNVYTKT
+301 VSVSLKEDDNVYTKT

-369 ESVAKVAPLTVDG
+369 ESVAKVAPLTSDG

-416 VRVSKAS
+416 VKVSKAS
-423 FPAGTKIC
+423 FPAGTKIST
-431 IRVDGHIEPVGES
+431 RVNNNYVPVGES
-444 TTIRASYDGRNDE
+444 TTIRASYDGRN
-457 AFGLMDASGNYLS
+457 AGGFGLLEASGNLS
-470 TFTNFKWTIE
+470 TFSNIKWTIE
-480 SPSCECS
+480 SPSCECR
-487 LTPVGASGVVI
+487 LTQVGANGVI
-498 APISTT
+498 IRPISTT
-504 TFSGSK
+504 AFSGSK

-524 THKIFIDSP
+524 THKIIIASP
-533 NAFRGVENL
+533 NAFSGVHNL

-568 KLTYGSS
+568 KLTFASS

-581 ENVGVLGSVYGRT
+581 ENVGVLGGVYGTT

-642 DGAKLYYSYTAVNP
+642 DGAKIYISYNKSTWNTSDDCPFLNNGNNYFRIGTSATDLTAFDPGNASVWSSTIRKPSYVTYTGNIRVLPSGNSYTHAM
-656 TNSGWK
+656 
-662 EATSGVLLRPN
+662 
-673 ISTNIKIATSETG
+673 STM
-686 APVVDKAYY
+686 
-695 YQVWASAI
+695 
-703 EKSKKNQYVNEFSPL
+703 
-718 YNEDYNVFS
+718 
-727 VFVNGY
+727 GY
-733 PPRDDAPE
+733 PNDYECVFYTLTA
-741 PYGITVKDDYG
+741 KDDYG
-752 TSLYNQFYIHEL
+752 KLIESEFRLKKFMNFNDDIWFRFLENKKYSTYTYKFESGKDVYVTVSLHEYTG
-764 VKFDSS
+764 VKFSCSPSKSGSS
-770 TEFFVWASLGGAGR
+770 VYFRRADIMDFSNTGYTLRNRTEKPALEPV
-784 GYSVKYDKGKDKRL
+784 VIMKK
-798 YVDVDPPS
+798 
-806 SGKIPE
+806 E
-812 VRITWTLS
+812 
-820 YNAGYYI
+820 
-827 FPEARITNSVGEQSE
+827 E
-842 YSMYHV
+842 YSRIIFY
-848 RQVKFNPVSSTASS
+848 
-862 PTKVVLFDD
+862 DD
-871 YGNTKTIYISYNI
+871 YGNTKTFYV
-884 KN
+884 KKK

>member
-1 MIPKIIQ
+1 
-8 NSMRHFTATAAV
+8 MRRFTAAV
-20 ILSLAC
+20 AVLLSLAC
-26 MFSCKKEKGGGDT
+26 AFSCKKEKGGGDT

-54 LTQGQTGYI
+54 LSQGQTGYI

-123 PVTSFNVPKSM
+123 PVTNFSVPKSM

-201 QIAVTVYPA
+201 QISVTVYPA

-220 GESGYVEIL
+220 GESSYVEIL
-229 NDDSFDITDIGMPT
+229 NDDSFDITDIGMP
-243 YEGMRY
+243 YEGIRC
-249 IEMIRLDGGELLD
+249 IEMIRLDGSELLE

-268 NENSGIVSITKHK
+268 NENSGIVSITKRQ
-281 RSESKIILNAEEKS
+281 RSESKVLLNVEEKS

-301 ISVSLKDDDNVYTKT
+301 VSVSLKEDDNVYTKT

-343 VEEMAREAILAVQM
+343 VEEMARNATMEVQM

-369 ESVAKVAPLTVDG
+369 ESVAKVVPATSDG

-393 FGEYGSAEI
+393 FDEYGSAEI

-416 VRVSKAS
+416 VKVSKAS
-423 FPAGTKIC
+423 FPAGTKIGT
-431 IRVDGHIEPVGES
+431 RVGGKLVPVGES
-444 TTIRASYDGRNDE
+444 TTLRASYDGRND
-457 AFGLMDASGNYLS
+457 AGFGLMDASGNYLS

-487 LTPVGASGVVI
+487 LTPVGASGVIV

-533 NAFRGVENL
+533 NAFSGVHNL

-550 YTGNA
+550 YTSNA

-568 KLTYGSS
+568 KFTFDSS

-581 ENVGVLGSVYGRT
+581 ENVGVLGSVYGTT

-626 GQVRKIY
+626 GQVKKIY
-633 ISSAKFHFP
+633 ISSAKFQFP
-642 DGAKLYYSYTAVNP
+642 EGAKLYYSYGNVDP
-656 TNSGWK
+656 TGGYWA
-662 EATSGVLLRPN
+662 EVLDGMPLKN
-673 ISTNIKIATSETG
+673 YEGTCLKIATSAAG
-686 APVVDKAYY
+686 KPIVDKAYWD
-695 YQVWASAI
+695 QIWASAI
-703 EKSKKNQYVNEFSPL
+703 EKSKNNSYVYEFGATMINALKPENVFAIFTKQYPAKNQEY
-718 YNEDYNVFS
+718 
-727 VFVNGY
+727 
-733 PPRDDAPE
+733 E
-741 PYGITVKDDYG
+741 PYSIEVKDDYG
-752 TSLYNQFYIHEL
+752 TAISARFYIREW
-764 VKFDSS
+764 VKFDSDTRFEIGKKNGNLFIDYNNGNS
-770 TEFFVWASLGGAGR
+770 ESIKIPKSELFSDGSIFVRMKFGN
-784 GYSVKYDKGKDKRL
+784 VL
-798 YVDVDPPS
+798 YRFPRIIVTNSAKPGNPYEYYLYHETFIREYPTSS
-806 SGKIPE
+806 SGSGT
-812 VRITWTLS
+812 RL
-820 YNAGYYI
+820 I
-827 FPEARITNSVGEQSE
+827 FSDDFGNMKTFTFTTN
-842 YSMYHV
+842 
-848 RQVKFNPVSSTASS
+848 
-862 PTKVVLFDD
+862 
-871 YGNTKTIYISYNI
+871 
-884 KN
+884 